1 MDCQFESTILLLLET
16 GYGTEEADADCL
28 DALAEALYSVSQ
40 ELLSQQIIHSI
51 GWQNHEESNFSV
63 CGNGNR
69 GRFERTAAGI
79 AGGRTGQR
87 WHECCRS
94 LYGKPGA
101 AGICTYGDFFTG
113 ASGEP
118 GVLASQCILTEVI
131 CSGEAAGYD
140 QQDGIAILGGTPE
153 NLPETLSYLEI

>member
-1 MDCQFESTILLLLET
+1 MDCQFRIRFFYCWRRIWYRGSRCGLSGCTGRGIVFCLTGTVES
-16 GYGTEEADADCL
+16 ADHSQHR
-28 DALAEALYSVSQ
+28 LAESRGKY
-40 ELLSQQIIHSI
+40 
-51 GWQNHEESNFSV
+51 FSV
-63 CGNGNR
+63 CGSGNR

-101 AGICTYGDFFTG
+101 AGICTYGDFSQAHQ
-113 ASGEP
+113 ASLG
-118 GVLASQCILTEVI
+118 GLASQCILTEVI